1 MIKFVLLVLI
11 IAGLAYIRLAPSDVN
26 IWHDMP
32 DFDTDQ
38 DLAGGVMRV
47 IDSVD
52 QEQFAKL
59 VDAINASDRVTPL
72 AGSVQ
77 DGKITFIART
87 KWMGFPD
94 YVTLQWRDG
103 RLRIYSRLRFGRS
116 DLGVNAR
123 RMDAWLS
130 QVLG

>member
-59 VDAINASDRVTPL
+59 VDAINASDRVTLL

-94 YVTLQWRDG
+94 YVTLQLRDG

>member
-1 MIKFVLLVLI
+1 MFKIAILVLI
-11 IAGLAYIRLAPSDVN
+11 VAGLAYIRLAPSDVVR
-26 IWHDMP
+26 WHDMP
-32 DFDTDQ
+32 DFDSDQ

-47 IDSVD
+47 LDPVD
-52 QEQFAKL
+52 QAQFAKL
-59 VDAINASDRVTPL
+59 VDVIQASDRVTHL
-72 AGSVQ
+72 AGSVA

-103 RLRIYSRLRFGRS
+103 RLRVYSRLRFGQS

-123 RMDAWLS
+123 RLEAWLS
-130 QVLG
+130 QAMG

>member
-1 MIKFVLLVLI
+1 MMKFAFLVLI
-11 IAGLAYIRLAPSDVN
+11 IAGLAYIRLAPSDVQR
-26 IWHDMP
+26 WHEMP

-38 DLAGGVMRV
+38 ELAGGVMRV
-47 IDSVD
+47 IEPID
-52 QEQFAKL
+52 QAQFAKL
-59 VDAINASDRVTPL
+59 IGVIRASDRVTPL

-94 YVTLQWRDG
+94 YVTLQLRDG
-103 RLRIYSRLRFGRS
+103 RLRIYSRLRFGQS